1 MDLDRTSLGD
11 RAQDLRTQKTPPQ
24 ERVEQTA
31 DAPKPVEPK
40 HGGPLAASQADQ
52 QNRLERDAQ
61 AEARRQAAQEKI
73 ARFLRIPGSTELD
86 IQVDVQQEQV
96 TFQIRDRNTGELL
109 RQVPEGEAGG
119 LFEELREFHGALL
132 DRKF

>member
-11 RAQDLRTQKTPPQ
+11 RAQDLRTQKAPAQ
-24 ERVEQTA
+24 ERAEQPA
-31 DAPKPVEPK
+31 DAPKPVEPQ
-40 HGGPLAASQADQ
+40 HGGPLAAGQADKQ
-52 QNRLERDAQ
+52 SKLERDAN
-61 AEARRQAAQEKI
+61 AEARRREAQEKI

-96 TFQIRDRNTGELL
+96 TFQIRDRDTGELL
-109 RQVPEGEAGG
+109 REVPEGDAGG

-132 DRKF
+132 DREF

>member
-11 RAQDLRTQKTPPQ
+11 RAQDLRTQKTAPQ
-24 ERVEQTA
+24 ERVEQPD
-31 DAPKPVEPK
+31 DAPRPVEPQ
-40 HGGPLAASQADQ
+40 HGGPLASSQTDQ
-52 QNRLERDAQ
+52 QSRLERDAND
-61 AEARRQAAQEKI
+61 EARRREAQEKI

-96 TFQIRDRNTGELL
+96 TFQIRDRDTGELL

-119 LFEELREFHGALL
+119 LFEQLREFHGALL